1 MAQSNSSTAD
11 PFPEAINLTV
21 KQGIKEIGV
30 FELDPR
36 IFTVRELKM
45 IIEDASN
52 VQEIHQRLVYGGKVL
67 QDESLLTDCKPIFIM
82 LLWLIILAI
91 VLKPGNG
98 EATIFMSRIN
108 TKDEE
113 PKRHTSAPTASNSPS
128 ERFKAMGPIASV
140 CYNIMPPQWPYLF
153 Y

>member
-1 MAQSNSSTAD
+1 MAQPNSPTAD
-11 PFPEAINLTV
+11 AFPEAINLTV

-67 QDESLLTDCKPIFIM
+67 QDESLLTDCK
-82 LLWLIILAI
+82 LIIMNL
-91 VLKPGNG
+91 L
-98 EATIFMSRIN
+98 
-108 TKDEE
+108 
-113 PKRHTSAPTASNSPS
+113 
-128 ERFKAMGPIASV
+128 GPIILS
-140 CYNIMPPQWPYLF
+140 
-153 Y
+153 